1 MDPDLIELVIYLGSS
16 LLLLSVGLFSG
27 TITERR
33 HFRSL
38 EEREA
43 RFRGLILT
51 NLRNMPLPGP
61 VSGSRFV
68 SGQVVIST
76 DYFKSICAALRSL
89 VGGNVRS
96 FETLLE
102 RGRREAVLRL
112 AEQARAFGATLVLNV
127 RFETMKIARSSQGQ
141 RGGITGVEVVAYG
154 TALRF

>member
-1 MDPDLIELVIYLGSS
+1 MDPELIELLIYVGLS
-16 LLLLSVGLFSG
+16 LLLLAVGLFSG
-27 TITERR
+27 RITEGR
-33 HFRSL
+33 HYRSL
-38 EEREA
+38 KEREA
-43 RFRGLILT
+43 QLRGLILT

-102 RGRREAVLRL
+102 RGRREAILRL
-112 AEQARAFGATLVLNV
+112 AEQALASGASLVLNV
-127 RFETMKIARSSQGQ
+127 RFETMPIYRSGQGR